1 MRISGHGLCKFS
13 AGARYPTQC
22 HLCSG
27 AKPPSSLPATGEIQ
41 EGMLPPVLFGLWL
54 RHTRENIKDM
64 ILTIGTLILS
74 LTLSFATVSAQTSRD
89 EKYII
94 IGTTSKTVGY
104 MAPWVGKIKGFF
116 QAEGVR
122 VDIPI
127 LRSATTGVQAL
138 VGGSTQFDATT
149 VDAMISAVDKGQEL
163 EVIGGIINGATY
175 RLVATKKFQSF
186 KDLKGATIGVSS
198 ITSGSTVLLRLMLE
212 KNGLSYPRD
221 YTLLTMGGTPERFAA
236 LESGR
241 MDAALLAAP
250 LSYKAVDLGYTKI
263 GDVHEYVKH
272 YQLSGLVVAKRWG
285 RDNQDTVKRVLR
297 GLIRSFQW
305 LHQNKEEAVSLIS
318 SELKLERRYAEA
330 GWEEYVRSNAWPQ
343 RGDID
348 LEGVKT
354 QIQIL
359 AQSNKQSGILPPP
372 ERYVNLTYLRAAQ
385 KELGM

>member
-1 MRISGHGLCKFS
+1 M
-13 AGARYPTQC
+13 
-22 HLCSG
+22 
-27 AKPPSSLPATGEIQ
+27 
-41 EGMLPPVLFGLWL
+41 
-54 RHTRENIKDM
+54 
-64 ILTIGTLILS
+64 
-74 LTLSFATVSAQTSRD
+74 
-89 EKYII
+89 
-94 IGTTSKTVGY
+94 
-104 MAPWVGKIKGFF
+104 
-116 QAEGVR
+116 
-122 VDIPI
+122 DIPI

-186 KDLKGATIGVSS
+186 IDLRGATIGVSS
-198 ITSGSTVLLRLMLE
+198 LTSGSTVLLRLMLE
-212 KNGLSYPRD
+212 KNGLNYPRD
-221 YTLLTMGGTPERFAA
+221 YTLLSMGGTPERFAA

-241 MDAALLAAP
+241 MDATLLAAP

-272 YQLSGLVVAKRWG
+272 YQLSGLVVTKRWA
-285 RDNQDTVKRVLR
+285 RDNPETVRKVLR

-330 GWEEYVRSNAWPQ
+330 GWEEYVRSNAWPPK
-343 RGDID
+343 GDID
-348 LEGVKT
+348 IEGVKT

-359 AQSNKQSGILPPP
+359 AQINKYTGPLPPP
-372 ERYVNLTYLRAAQ
+372 ERYTNLSYLKAAAQ

>member
-1 MRISGHGLCKFS
+1 MKNRVLVAITLLFVLVIPSGT
-13 AGARYPTQC
+13 AG
-22 HLCSG
+22 
-27 AKPPSSLPATGEIQ
+27 
-41 EGMLPPVLFGLWL
+41 
-54 RHTRENIKDM
+54 
-64 ILTIGTLILS
+64 
-74 LTLSFATVSAQTSRD
+74 AQTSRD
-89 EKYII
+89 QKYVIV
-94 IGTTSKTVGY
+94 GTTSKTVGY
-104 MAPWVGKIKGFF
+104 MGLWVGRIKGFF

-149 VDAMISAVDKGQEL
+149 VDAAISAVDKGQEL
-163 EVIGGIINGATY
+163 EVIAGIINGATY

-198 ITSGSTVLLRLMLE
+198 LTSGSTVLLKLMLE
-212 KNGLSYPRD
+212 KNGLTYPRD
-221 YTLLTMGGTPERFAA
+221 YTLLLMGGTPERFAA

-241 MDAALLAAP
+241 MDATLLAAP
-250 LSYKAVDLGYTKI
+250 LSYKAVDLGYIKI

-272 YQLSGLVVAKRWG
+272 YQLSGLVVAKRWA
-285 RDNQDTVKRVLR
+285 RENPDTVKRVLR

-305 LHQNKEEAVSLIS
+305 LHQNKEEAISLIS

-330 GWEEYVRSNAWPQ
+330 GWDEYVRSDAWP
-343 RGDID
+343 RSGDID
-348 LEGVKT
+348 LEGIKT

-359 AQSNKQSGILPPP
+359 AQINKPTGALPPP
-372 ERYVNLTYLRAAQ
+372 ERYVDPAYLKAAQ

>member
-1 MRISGHGLCKFS
+1 MNKITSMVAALILAPIILSGT
-13 AGARYPTQC
+13 AGAQ
-22 HLCSG
+22 S
-27 AKPPSSLPATGEIQ
+27 
-41 EGMLPPVLFGLWL
+41 
-54 RHTRENIKDM
+54 RE
-64 ILTIGTLILS
+64 
-74 LTLSFATVSAQTSRD
+74 
-89 EKYII
+89 EKYVI

-104 MAPWVGKIKGFF
+104 MAPWVGNIKKFF

-149 VDAMISAVDKGQEL
+149 VDAMISAVDKGQEF

-198 ITSGSTVLLRLMLE
+198 LTSGSTVLLRLMLE
-212 KNGLSYPRD
+212 NGLHYPRD
-221 YTLLTMGGTPERFAA
+221 YTLLAMGGTPERFAA
-236 LESGR
+236 IEAGR
-241 MDAALLAAP
+241 MDATLLAAP

-272 YQLSGLVVAKRWG
+272 YQLSGLVVTKRWA
-285 RDNQDTVKRVLR
+285 RDNPDTVKKVLR

-305 LHQNKEEAVSLIS
+305 LHQNRGKAITLIS

-330 GWEEYVRSNAWPQ
+330 GWEEYVRSNAWPPK
-343 RGDID
+343 GDVD
-348 LEGVKT
+348 VEGVRT

-359 AQSNKQSGILPPP
+359 AQNSKQSTPLPSP
-372 ERYVNLTYLRAAQ
+372 ERYINLTYLRAAQ

>member
-1 MRISGHGLCKFS
+1 
-13 AGARYPTQC
+13 
-22 HLCSG
+22 
-27 AKPPSSLPATGEIQ
+27 
-41 EGMLPPVLFGLWL
+41 MLPPVLFGLWL

-263 GDVHEYVKH
+263 GDAHEYVKH

>member
-1 MRISGHGLCKFS
+1 MKDIVSTAAPLILALIILGGT
-13 AGARYPTQC
+13 AGAQ
-22 HLCSG
+22 S
-27 AKPPSSLPATGEIQ
+27 
-41 EGMLPPVLFGLWL
+41 
-54 RHTRENIKDM
+54 
-64 ILTIGTLILS
+64 
-74 LTLSFATVSAQTSRD
+74 SRD
-89 EKYII
+89 EKYVI

-116 QAEGVR
+116 QSEGVR

-127 LRSATTGVQAL
+127 LRSATTGIQAL

-198 ITSGSTVLLRLMLE
+198 LTSGSTVLLRLMLE
-212 KNGLSYPRD
+212 KNGLNYPRD
-221 YTLLTMGGTPERFAA
+221 YTLLSMGGTPERFAA

-241 MDAALLAAP
+241 MDATLLAAP
-250 LSYKAVDLGYTKI
+250 LSYKAVDLGFTKL

-272 YQLSGLVVAKRWG
+272 YQLSGLVVTRRWA
-285 RDNQDTVKRVLR
+285 RDNQDTVKKVLR

-305 LHQNKEEAVSLIS
+305 LHQNREEAVSLIS

-330 GWEEYVRSNAWPQ
+330 GWEEYVRSNAWPPK
-343 RGDID
+343 GEIDI
-348 LEGVKT
+348 EGVKT

-359 AQSNKQSGILPPP
+359 AQINKQAGPLPPP
-372 ERYVNLTYLRAAQ
+372 ERYANLSYLKAAQ
-385 KELGM
+385 KELGL